1 MEVSQLKRNL
11 LSLVNNMTE
20 DEIIRWAQLEDI
32 KRSIIIL
39 VELEDDEELLKL
51 IYSLLTVA
59 E

>member
-1 MEVSQLKRNL
+1 MEDLK
-11 LSLVNNMTE
+11 
-20 DEIIRWAQLEDI
+20 
-32 KRSIIIL
+32 KSITTL